1 MSGLINSGQYCYFNL
16 LVQVL
21 ANILPVHILI
31 REHMD
36 TIENDAG

>member
-1 MSGLINSGQYCYFNL
+1 MSGLINSGQYRYFNL

-21 ANILPVHILI
+21 ANILPVCILL

-36 TIENDAG
+36 AIENDAG